1 METDTGANVTAEKA
15 EPALPLRKNMNED
28 TRVDNSPSSRDG
40 TCGTTDV
47 AKARWSLLRQ
57 VYLTSKGKHKPCIT
71 QTVMCEHLK
80 FLYISNAECC
90 GYK

>member
-1 METDTGANVTAEKA
+1 METDSGANITAEKT

-57 VYLTSKGKHKPCIT
+57 VFLASKGSTNHASFRQLGVHILNMFT
-71 QTVMCEHLK
+71 
-80 FLYISNAECC
+80 
-90 GYK
+90 

>member
-1 METDTGANVTAEKA
+1 MLSVTAKDLHAYHPIYSCIFHQDLEDKMETDSGANITAEKT

-57 VYLTSKGKHKPCIT
+57 V
-71 QTVMCEHLK
+71 
-80 FLYISNAECC
+80 FLAS
-90 GYK
+90 